1 LLLWLLVP
9 LLALWVLAFR
19 QQVLRSEA
27 QSDEAHDRV
36 LLGSAMVIAERI
48 AVIDGQLTVDIPPAA
63 LDMLE
68 VAAQDIVFYN
78 VSCIEPWDFVAGSSD
93 LDTGGVPEGNEPV
106 FATTRYNGLPVRVVA
121 WRRAVFDNPGCKA
134 ALVRVAETLVAREA
148 LSERILIDATLTQL
162 TLIFSAAALIVFGV
176 RRGLQ
181 PLRHLRDGIRARHE
195 ADLSPIDTKTVP
207 AEIVPVVEAMNLLM
221 QRQHGVNEAHQR
233 FVADASHQ
241 LKTPLAVMR
250 MQADLALRQ
259 QDLARMRA
267 HVEELR
273 DSTETTARLV
283 QQLLALLRSDPMTLH
298 GAESVD
304 LAEVAREAAFELL
317 PLALSR
323 SIDLSF
329 EGTQAVPVRAHAVL
343 LHELISN
350 LIDNAIRYTP
360 QAGRIRVDVRRDTDG
375 GVLLQVAD
383 SGPGIPPGE
392 RARVFTRFYRTP
404 DAAGEGCGL
413 GLAIVQQIAERYGA
427 TVALDTADEGG
438 LLVKVRFDADTEC
451 EPPIDATTNLP
462 LHREVADL
470 AAR

>member
-9 LLALWVLAFR
+9 LLVLWAMAFR

-27 QSDEAHDRV
+27 QSNEAHDRV

-78 VSCIEPWDFVAGSSD
+78 VSCVAPWYFVAGSRD
-93 LDTGGVPEGNEPV
+93 LDAGGVSEGDEPA
-106 FATTRYNGLPVRVVA
+106 FATTHYNGLPVRVVA

-148 LSERILIDATLTQL
+148 LSERILIDSTITQL
-162 TLIFSAAALIVFGV
+162 LLILSAAALIVFGV

-181 PLRHLRDGIRARHE
+181 PLHHLRDDIRARND
-195 ADLSPIDTKTVP
+195 ADLSPIDTKAVP

-221 QRQHGVNEAHQR
+221 QRQHGVNGAHQR

-241 LKTPLAVMR
+241 LKTPLAIMR

-259 QDLARMRA
+259 EDPARMRA
-267 HVEELR
+267 YVEELR
-273 DSTETTARLV
+273 DSTETTARVV
-283 QQLLALLRSDPMTLH
+283 QQLLALLRSDRMTLH
-298 GAESVD
+298 AGERVD
-304 LAEVAREAAFELL
+304 LAAVAREAAFELL

-323 SIDLSF
+323 SIELSF
-329 EGTQAVPVRAHAVL
+329 EGTQVVPVRAHAVL
-343 LHELISN
+343 LHELVSN

-360 QAGRIRVDVRRDTDG
+360 QSGRIRVEVRSDTDG
-375 GVLLQVAD
+375 AALLQVAD
-383 SGPGIPPGE
+383 SGPGIPPVE

-404 DAAGEGCGL
+404 DATGEGCGL

-427 TVALDTADEGG
+427 TVALDTAHEGG
-438 LLVKVRFDADTEC
+438 LLVEVRFDADIESG
-451 EPPIDATTNLP
+451 PPVEVTANLP
-462 LHREVADL
+462 LHPEIGDL
-470 AAR
+470 AVR